1 MNHWHRAFN
10 KGTAPVKILVFVGE
24 EGKSTTTNA
33 Q

>member
-1 MNHWHRAFN
+1 MNRHRAFN

-24 EGKSTTTNA
+24 EGKSTTNA